1 MDFKKPRLA
10 EASSLCN
17 LCVLLVNDVI
27 SGDQLSE
34 PRWRVRFEPQK
45 GNIRAAVNP
54 HHHKIRNLEKSALQG
69 CRLCCFLRDRLA
81 ASNKSRDA
89 SLRDFYHLQPG
100 DLTDTLVVCRGK
112 SANTLAGTTFY
123 FFDRYS
129 ISELADAAD
138 LKYGALPWKSK
149 NSSRHRS
156 VSSKTMMARGTCPN
170 PTSSTTLALLNR
182 WLDDCK
188 THHKGCNRSTSKS
201 PLPTRVVD
209 VGTKDSDP
217 FLYTSI
223 GENADY
229 ITLSYAWGGDV
240 LSKTIKSNLRER
252 QESLPESTLPQA
264 FRDAFIIAR
273 GLNIRYIWIDALCIV
288 QDDLDDW
295 LRESVL
301 MCQVYENC
309 TLTIS
314 ATKSN
319 KCESG
324 FLQPRVNPEQEI
336 GTYMDA
342 VERPLHVRVAQ
353 SNVRQ
358 IQGPLN
364 DRAWTFQERL
374 LSPAVLHFTD
384 DGIYWECKSICVND
398 SGARLNCNVELKAI
412 YAPEEWSFGGGE
424 KYESASGFENVWSG
438 IVENYCKRTLTFPQD
453 KLVALSGIAQRY
465 QVRTN
470 GKYVAGLWENKLM
483 RWLLWQRSKTAAWG
497 LQVFGQ
503 RSSVYR
509 APS

>member
-1 MDFKKPRLA
+1 
-10 EASSLCN
+10 
-17 LCVLLVNDVI
+17 
-27 SGDQLSE
+27 
-34 PRWRVRFEPQK
+34 
-45 GNIRAAVNP
+45 
-54 HHHKIRNLEKSALQG
+54 
-69 CRLCCFLRDRLA
+69 
-81 ASNKSRDA
+81 
-89 SLRDFYHLQPG
+89 
-100 DLTDTLVVCRGK
+100 
-112 SANTLAGTTFY
+112 
-123 FFDRYS
+123 
-129 ISELADAAD
+129 
-138 LKYGALPWKSK
+138 
-149 NSSRHRS
+149 
-156 VSSKTMMARGTCPN
+156 
-170 PTSSTTLALLNR
+170 
-182 WLDDCK
+182 
-188 THHKGCNRSTSKS
+188 
-201 PLPTRVVD
+201 
-209 VGTKDSDP
+209 
-217 FLYTSI
+217 
-223 GENADY
+223 Y

-509 APS
+509 APSWSWASLDG